1 MYFHEN
7 TGLDRKL
14 YNEGYDLCYSI
25 STSGSTGLP
34 KIVQV
39 PYSRVEPNILV
50 LCSLLKLSEK
60 DVI

>member
-7 TGLDRKL
+7 TGLDRTL

-39 PYSRVEPNILV
+39 PYSCVEPNILV